1 VDPEAILAGL
11 NDEQRVAAM
20 ATKGPV
26 VILAGAG
33 TGKTRVISHR
43 VAYAA
48 ATKAIDPKQAL
59 VVTFTEKAA
68 TEMRHRLQALGLPQV
83 QASTFHAAARR
94 QLAHFWPLVHGT
106 ELPEVL
112 DSKLRIIGPLARGL
126 PGGYK
131 FTPAKDLAD
140 AIEWAKVRRQRPETY
155 APDREPPVP
164 PDVFRTLWRR
174 YEQAKSRANR
184 IDFEDMLT
192 LAVELYET
200 DADALALA
208 HRRYSWFSVDEYQD
222 TNRLQEDLLR
232 LWLGGRRDLC
242 VVGDPDQTIYSF
254 TGASSEYLATFA
266 DRYPGARVVR
276 LGQNYRSTPQ
286 VLALANRLIPGR
298 ELRSSTT
305 DGPIPELVPH
315 ADGDAEVAAVV
326 ARIHRLVAEGVPLTE
341 IAILVRTNAQLVGF
355 EAALTAA
362 EIPFTVR
369 GVRFFARP
377 DVRAARASLRP
388 GADGRL
394 TAIVIDRWRNE
405 LGFDE
410 FGPPGSGA
418 EARDRHAAL
427 STLLAI
433 ARSLEAEQRDATV
446 ADYLAE
452 LARRDA
458 AESEAGGDG
467 VTLSTLHRAKG
478 LEWDAV
484 FLPQLEEGTL
494 PIRQAFAAEAL
505 AEERRLLY
513 VGITR
518 ARRHLVLSWAGS
530 RLGAKGPARAR
541 PSRFIAELRPNAV
554 ARPAPKPGSAVASFE
569 LSAADEP
576 LLAKLIEWRRE
587 RARADGVPA
596 YVVAD
601 NKTLAAIAARR
612 PMDEAGLLAVR
623 GIGPQ
628 KVASYGA
635 KILAIVRSPTLGSQP
650 TLPEPGRPLDSL
662 IVRPG
667 DPAQALLQAL
677 GRVPPADVVAAP
689 SEAIWGVVDGLT
701 PRQAKI
707 VSLRFGRSGQP
718 QTLSQISTSY
728 GLTPERIRQILKK
741 AIKRLNHPSRRR
753 RLWAAAAAHPRL
765 QRDGTGVPGGGA
777 EQSQLG
783 PTASASPPACN
794 DTADTRTLAELTSDH
809 LVDIL
814 RVTDGSQEA
823 GILALLLIGSP
834 AKRAVELISTTSPPW
849 VAFLSG
855 FDYRT
860 VREQILELARTDP
873 RMTSLDGVVTL
884 REARRTL

>member
-1 VDPEAILAGL
+1 MDPEAILAGL
-11 NDEQRVAAM
+11 NDEQREAAT
-20 ATKGPV
+20 ATTGPV

-48 ATKAIDPKQAL
+48 ATGAIDPKRAL

-94 QLAHFWPLVHGT
+94 QLAHFWPLARGT
-106 ELPEVL
+106 DLPEVL
-112 DSKLRIIGPLARGL
+112 DTKLRIIGPLARSL

-140 AIEWAKVRRQRPETY
+140 EIEWAKVRRQTPATYLPE
-155 APDREPPVP
+155 REPPVP

-174 YEQAKSRANR
+174 YEQAKARANR

-200 DADALALA
+200 DADALALT

-232 LWLGGRRDLC
+232 LWLGERRDLC

-254 TGASSEYLATFA
+254 TGASSDYLATFA

-305 DGPIPELVPH
+305 DGPIPQLLPH
-315 ADGDAEVAAVV
+315 PDGDAEAAAVV
-326 ARIHRLVAEGVPLTE
+326 ARIRALLADGVPVTE
-341 IAILVRTNAQLVGF
+341 VAILVRTNAQLVGL
-355 EAALTAA
+355 EAALTGA

-377 DVRAARASLRP
+377 DVRAARAALR
-388 GADGRL
+388 GGGDGRL
-394 TAIVIDRWRNE
+394 AAIVVDRWRRE

-410 FGPPGSGA
+410 AEPAGGGA

-427 STLLAI
+427 STLLAM
-433 ARSLEAEQRDATV
+433 ARALEAEQPDATI
-446 ADYLAE
+446 ADFLAE
-452 LARRDA
+452 LARRNA
-458 AESEAGGDG
+458 LEAEAGGDG

-494 PIRQAFAAEAL
+494 PIRQSSSDADAL

-518 ARRHLVLSWAGS
+518 ARRNLVLSWAGS
-530 RLGAKGPARAR
+530 RIGPKGPARAR
-541 PSRFIAELRPNAV
+541 PSRFIAELWPNAV
-554 ARPAPKPGSAVASFE
+554 ARPAPKPGSAMATFE
-569 LSAADEP
+569 LSPGDEP
-576 LLAKLIEWRRE
+576 LLERLIEWRRQ

-601 NKTLAAIAARR
+601 NKTLAAIAVRR
-612 PMDEAGLLAVR
+612 PADEAGLLAVP
-623 GIGPQ
+623 GIGQ
-628 KVASYGA
+628 RKVASYG
-635 KILAIVRSPTLGSQP
+635 
-650 TLPEPGRPLDSL
+650 PE
-662 IVRPG
+662 
-667 DPAQALLQAL
+667 
-677 GRVPPADVVAAP
+677 
-689 SEAIWGVVDGLT
+689 
-701 PRQAKI
+701 
-707 VSLRFGRSGQP
+707 
-718 QTLSQISTSY
+718 
-728 GLTPERIRQILKK
+728 
-741 AIKRLNHPSRRR
+741 
-753 RLWAAAAAHPRL
+753 
-765 QRDGTGVPGGGA
+765 
-777 EQSQLG
+777 
-783 PTASASPPACN
+783 
-794 DTADTRTLAELTSDH
+794 
-809 LVDIL
+809 
-814 RVTDGSQEA
+814 
-823 GILALLLIGSP
+823 
-834 AKRAVELISTTSPPW
+834 
-849 VAFLSG
+849 
-855 FDYRT
+855 
-860 VREQILELARTDP
+860 ILEITGSA
-873 RMTSLDGVVTL
+873 
-884 REARRTL
+884 

>member
-1 VDPEAILAGL
+1 MDPEAILAGL
-11 NDEQRVAAM
+11 NDEQREAAT
-20 ATKGPV
+20 ATTGPV

-48 ATKAIDPKQAL
+48 ATKAIEPKQAL

-68 TEMRHRLQALGLPQV
+68 TEMRHRLHALGLPQV

-94 QLAHFWPLVHGT
+94 QLAHFWPLVHGSD
-106 ELPEVL
+106 LPEVL
-112 DSKLRIIGPLARGL
+112 DSKLRIIGPMARSL

-140 AIEWAKVRRQRPETY
+140 EIEWAKVRRQRPETY
-155 APDREPPVP
+155 APEREPPVP

-174 YEQAKSRANR
+174 YEQAKARANR

-192 LAVELYET
+192 FAVELYET
-200 DADALALA
+200 DADALALT
-208 HRRYSWFSVDEYQD
+208 HRRYGWFSVDEYQD

-232 LWLGGRRDLC
+232 LWLGDRRDLC

-305 DGPIPELVPH
+305 DGPMPELVPH
-315 ADGDAEVAAVV
+315 SDGDAEAAAVV
-326 ARIHRLVAEGVPLTE
+326 ARIHKLVTEDVPLTE

-355 EAALTAA
+355 EAALTGA
-362 EIPFTVR
+362 EIAFTVR

-377 DVRAARASLRP
+377 DVRAARAALR
-388 GADGRL
+388 GDAAGRL
-394 TAIVIDRWRNE
+394 TAIVVDRWRKE

-410 FGPPGSGA
+410 SQPPGTGA
-418 EARDRHAAL
+418 EARDRLAAL
-427 STLLAI
+427 STLLAM
-433 ARSLEAEQRDATV
+433 ARSLEAEQPDATV

-458 AESEAGGDG
+458 VESEAGGDG
-467 VTLSTLHRAKG
+467 VTLSTVHRAKG

-494 PIRQAFAAEAL
+494 PIRQSSSDADAL

-530 RLGAKGPARAR
+530 RVGAKGPGRAR
-541 PSRFIAELRPNAV
+541 PSRFIAELWPNAV
-554 ARPAPKPGSAVASFE
+554 ARPAPKPGSAVATFE
-569 LSAADEP
+569 LSADDEP

-601 NKTLAAIAARR
+601 NKTLAAIAVRR
-612 PMDEAGLLAVR
+612 PSDAEGLLAVP
-623 GIGPQ
+623 GIGQ
-628 KVASYGA
+628 RKVATYGPD
-635 KILAIVRSPTLGSQP
+635 ILAITK
-650 TLPEPGRPLDSL
+650 D
-662 IVRPG
+662 
-667 DPAQALLQAL
+667 
-677 GRVPPADVVAAP
+677 
-689 SEAIWGVVDGLT
+689 
-701 PRQAKI
+701 
-707 VSLRFGRSGQP
+707 
-718 QTLSQISTSY
+718 
-728 GLTPERIRQILKK
+728 
-741 AIKRLNHPSRRR
+741 
-753 RLWAAAAAHPRL
+753 
-765 QRDGTGVPGGGA
+765 
-777 EQSQLG
+777 
-783 PTASASPPACN
+783 
-794 DTADTRTLAELTSDH
+794 
-809 LVDIL
+809 
-814 RVTDGSQEA
+814 
-823 GILALLLIGSP
+823 
-834 AKRAVELISTTSPPW
+834 
-849 VAFLSG
+849 
-855 FDYRT
+855 
-860 VREQILELARTDP
+860 
-873 RMTSLDGVVTL
+873 
-884 REARRTL
+884 